1 LLAALHSETCSTNTN
16 DVILVLFLFLLW
28 TKVLLILVAFVS
40 TIVHQH
46 FSELCLEA
54 GIVISGLKLTSGGS
68 VMYNK

>member
-1 LLAALHSETCSTNTN
+1 
-16 DVILVLFLFLLW
+16 
-28 TKVLLILVAFVS
+28 LLILMAYVS